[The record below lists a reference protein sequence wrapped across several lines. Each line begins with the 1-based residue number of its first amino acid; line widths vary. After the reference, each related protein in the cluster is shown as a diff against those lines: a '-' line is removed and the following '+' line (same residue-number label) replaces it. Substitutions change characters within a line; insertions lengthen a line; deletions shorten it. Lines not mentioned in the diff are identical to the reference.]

1 LNVVNKFVRNI
12 LSLKIK
18 LSRKI
23 FYGKFSPANQKQNTL
38 MKKYLVIITAV
49 AAIAACNS
57 NSSGKTST
65 DTSASATTTAPAND
79 LSSNPDYQ
87 KGLSLIA
94 ANDCLTCHKVDEK
107 VTGPAYRDVANKYD
121 NTDAN
126 VKMLAGK
133 VIKGG
138 SGNWGNVAM
147 TPHPALSEA
156 DAEQMVKY
164 VLLLKNK

>member
-1 LNVVNKFVRNI
+1 L
-12 LSLKIK
+12 
-18 LSRKI
+18 
-23 FYGKFSPANQKQNTL
+23 
-38 MKKYLVIITAV
+38 KKYFVTVALLAV
-49 AAIAACNS
+49 IAACN
-57 NSSGKTST
+57 NSTSST
-65 DTSASATTTAPAND
+65 NNADSSAGAATTPKEDD

-147 TPHPALSEA
+147 TPHPALAEA

-164 VLLLKNK
+164 ILLLKKQ

>member
-1 LNVVNKFVRNI
+1 
-12 LSLKIK
+12 
-18 LSRKI
+18 
-23 FYGKFSPANQKQNTL
+23 
-38 MKKYLVIITAV
+38 MKKYFVIVTAF

-57 NSSGKTST
+57 NSTNTAGADSSAAST
-65 DTSASATTTAPAND
+65 TATAPAND
-79 LSSNPDYQ
+79 ISSNPDYQ

-126 VKMLAGK
+126 VKMLAEK

-138 SGNWGNVAM
+138 SGNWGTVPM
-147 TPHPALSEA
+147 TPHPALAEA

-164 VLLLKNK
+164 VLLLRNK

>member
-1 LNVVNKFVRNI
+1 MLG
-12 LSLKIK
+12 L
-18 LSRKI
+18 
-23 FYGKFSPANQKQNTL
+23 
-38 MKKYLVIITAV
+38 
-49 AAIAACNS
+49 IAACSNNANNSS
-57 NSSGKTST
+57 NSDSS
-65 DTSASATTTAPAND
+65 SASAASAAND
-79 LSSNPDYQ
+79 ITTNPDYK
-87 KGLSLIA
+87 KGLALIA

-126 VKMLAGK
+126 VKMLAQK

-138 SGNWGNVAM
+138 SGNWGTVAM

-164 VLLLKNK
+164 ILLLRNK